1 MLTPENMIFTETSNA
16 ITNSHQTRH
25 LYPQQRKQ
33 TPQPRHAAHHCI
45 PPHSACFSI
54 TPFNLLGD
62 TRCSTILWT
71 GDLFA
76 RFVFT
81 FPNAPLSGKGCFLW
95 AVPAKIALKGLRM
108 QLLWVKPP
116 RDSEQRLLC
125 GACVPT
131 TGAAPLGIP
140 PFQKNSARNRRRRR
154 EKKSGAG
161 VVGIPR

>member
-62 TRCSTILWT
+62 TRCSTILWA

-108 QLLWVKPP
+108 QLLWAIKDLVFFLA
-116 RDSEQRLLC
+116 RGAHILYTRRLLSN
-125 GACVPT
+125 VRHVH
-131 TGAAPLGIP
+131 LP
-140 PFQKNSARNRRRRR
+140 PFSQFSKRNYP
-154 EKKSGAG
+154 ENE
-161 VVGIPR
+161 IYIIL